1 MEIFQY
7 TFMQYA
13 FISGVVIGALCPLI
27 GVFLV
32 LKNLSLIAD
41 GIAHLSFGGLALGIV
56 LGLNPSIALMIS
68 SILGGLGIDYVSRK
82 TKLYGD
88 TATAIFLSTGL
99 ALGIVIISLFR
110 GMNININA
118 YLFGSILTLT
128 KGELILTLIIGI
140 LIIMSISLLY
150 KGLFYITFDED
161 SAKANGLPVERLNIF
176 FIVLSAVTIAISIRI
191 SGILLV
197 SALSVI
203 PVATAIEI
211 SNSFK
216 MTIVISIFVGIV
228 SVLTGLF
235 FSYYFNI
242 ASGGAIVLTNVI
254 IFMISL
260 LLKRFLGLFDHK
272 IHNNKSY
279 KT

>member
-1 MEIFQY
+1 
-7 TFMQYA
+7 MQYA
-13 FISGVVIGALCPLI
+13 FVSGIVIGVLCPLI

-32 LKNLSLIAD
+32 LRNLSLIAD

-56 LGLNPSIALMIS
+56 LGLNPSIALLIS

-88 TATAIFLSTGL
+88 TAIAIFLSTGL

-118 YLFGSILTLT
+118 YLFGSILALSRM
-128 KGELILTLIIGI
+128 ELILTVIIGI
-140 LIIMSISLLY
+140 LTIVSIYLIY
-150 KGLFYITFDED
+150 RALFYMTFDED
-161 SAKANGLPVERLNIF
+161 SAKASGLPVERLNIF
-176 FIVLSAVTIAISIRI
+176 FILISAITIAISIRI

-216 MTIVISIFVGIV
+216 MTIAISIVLGVF

-242 ASGGAIVLTNVI
+242 ASGGVI
-254 IFMISL
+254 ILVNVVIFTISL
-260 LLKRFLGLFDHK
+260 LLKRFSWFFDHK
-272 IHNNKSY
+272 VHNNKSH
-279 KT
+279 